1 MACTLRAATSERTD
15 AGRREATSRQMQKAA
30 MRDRYA
36 RVSLRDGRQLDAT
49 ERSARELY
57 ATVSEIEAG
66 QKSF

>member
-1 MACTLRAATSERTD
+1 
-15 AGRREATSRQMQKAA
+15 